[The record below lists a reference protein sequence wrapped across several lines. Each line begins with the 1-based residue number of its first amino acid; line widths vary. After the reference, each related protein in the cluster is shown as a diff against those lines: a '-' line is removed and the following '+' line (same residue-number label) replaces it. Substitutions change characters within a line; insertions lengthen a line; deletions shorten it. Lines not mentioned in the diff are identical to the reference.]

1 MNYACRIKWPFGPV
15 NALFTTRQVSS
26 VTAVVR
32 FPPTVKLKASSDPA
46 KTLREGMQLKLI
58 CQAEGNPTKFRYKWT
73 VDGDSGELVRIIH
86 FPSWS
91 LLGRSSLWSA
101 EESVFLIPSLTRE
114 MLNMVVACTVSNS
127 EGSGT
132 DTIKIDVACEYQEFC
147 HNLNLEAWKP
157 YESLTCKKLED

>member
-32 FPPTVKLKASSDPA
+32 FPPTVTLKASSDPA

-73 VDGDSGELVRIIH
+73 VDGDSGEFSILPFSH
-86 FPSWS
+86 WSCFPSP
-91 LLGRSSLWSA
+91 GRSSLWSA
-101 EESVFLIPSLTRE
+101 EENVFTIPSLTRE
-114 MLNMVVACTVSNS
+114 MVNMVVACTASNS

-132 DTIKIDVACEYQEFC
+132 DTTKIDV
-147 HNLNLEAWKP
+147 
-157 YESLTCKKLED
+157 TCQYRYTLHSYLPFSQSSV